1 MVSRAA
7 VCLIKLHEGVAK
19 DKKIYLYDLWE
30 KNRVS

>member
-7 VCLIKLHEGVAK
+7 VCLIKLHEGVANVK
-19 DKKIYLYDLWE
+19 NFYLLDLWE